1 MPPACHQLRPI
12 TAFPRRKQRKNA
24 VTFAGEKHA
33 DPADS
38 DPVGGTLNH
47 SAFTTKKRR
56 GDSLSLSL
64 PNMRARDGASISF
77 QTPSSAR
84 RLLVPGVSVR
94 KLDPLADDVLPLDVL
109 RPALRGEVEDDAVAL
124 EHALHLP
131 RLAVLVHRD
140 RGAQVVR
147 GLAVLVAD
155 GERRRGQGK

>member
-1 MPPACHQLRPI
+1 M
-12 TAFPRRKQRKNA
+12 
-24 VTFAGEKHA
+24 TFAGEKHA

-56 GDSLSLSL
+56 GDSLSLPL

-94 KLDPLADDVLPLDVL
+94 KLDPLADDVP
-109 RPALRGEVEDDAVAL
+109 EVVAYATTSFHFTRAFL
-124 EHALHLP
+124 
-131 RLAVLVHRD
+131 
-140 RGAQVVR
+140 
-147 GLAVLVAD
+147 
-155 GERRRGQGK
+155 KKS